1 MQIFFY
7 RDYELQKFFFWAV
20 LKRVPFWNVLEK
32 IGPKGN
38 LLFSQFINQ
47 YCGYRI
53 MTSHILAHLVSVEFP
68 NSAIFQG
75 ENRALVVI

>member
-20 LKRVPFWNVLEK
+20 LKRVPFLNVLEK

-47 YCGYRI
+47 
-53 MTSHILAHLVSVEFP
+53 
-68 NSAIFQG
+68 
-75 ENRALVVI
+75 

>member
-20 LKRVPFWNVLEK
+20 LKRVPFLNVLEK

-38 LLFSQFINQ
+38 LLFLFSMQLPGQILVPIQSLIERFIA
-47 YCGYRI
+47 CDER
-53 MTSHILAHLVSVEFP
+53 SKL
-68 NSAIFQG
+68 
-75 ENRALVVI
+75 